1 VKVLIAIGV
10 GILLGAVFPKL
21 AVDIKPIIDGFIM
34 LIRSV
39 APLIIF
45 ATVAVGI
52 AKMGD
57 MRRVGV
63 VRLRAIIYFEVVS
76 TLALLVGLAVGNLL
90 QLGAGLHI
98 ILTRLADCITSV
110 PTASPMPSSCCS
122 SAPRTG
128 RIFASSRHE
137 CGPDGRTE
145 AVQPLPGGD
154 RGHATLT
161 ETRAAEWPEG

>member
-1 VKVLIAIGV
+1 
-10 GILLGAVFPKL
+10 
-21 AVDIKPIIDGFIM
+21 M

-39 APLIIF
+39 VPLIIF

-76 TLALLVGLAVGNLL
+76 TLALVGLPVGNLL

-98 ILTRLADCITSV
+98 ILTRLPDRITSA

-154 RGHATLT
+154 RGQATLT
-161 ETRAAEWPEG
+161 ETRAAELSER

>member
-1 VKVLIAIGV
+1 
-10 GILLGAVFPKL
+10 
-21 AVDIKPIIDGFIM
+21 
-34 LIRSV
+34 
-39 APLIIF
+39 
-45 ATVAVGI
+45 
-52 AKMGD
+52 
-57 MRRVGV
+57 
-63 VRLRAIIYFEVVS
+63 VVS